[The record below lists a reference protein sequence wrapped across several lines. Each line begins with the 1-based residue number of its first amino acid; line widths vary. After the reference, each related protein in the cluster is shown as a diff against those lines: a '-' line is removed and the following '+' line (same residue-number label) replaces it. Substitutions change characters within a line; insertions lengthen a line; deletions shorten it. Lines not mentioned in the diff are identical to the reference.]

1 MLKFSERPLYPLLRR
16 LRQVMPAYEELDG
29 LTLEGAGH
37 EVELCSEDE
46 EAWAAAERCDALIVD
61 LGSDEVDGIAL
72 VDSYRRVIVGTV
84 TSSTMDKT
92 ATVTVI
98 RRVRD
103 RRFHKFLT
111 RRVKYHVHD
120 EHNTAKVGDVVEIVE
135 SRPMS
140 KTKRWRL
147 LSTLSRAVEPEHAH
161 GGHSSQ
167 GQPPAGPT
175 EQTPAPAEK

>member
-1 MLKFSERPLYPLLRR
+1 MSDPTA
-16 LRQVMPAYEELDG
+16 PAPD
-29 LTLEGAGH
+29 
-37 EVELCSEDE
+37 
-46 EAWAAAERCDALIVD
+46 AAPTPPKADQR
-61 LGSDEVDGIAL
+61 GS
-72 VDSYRRVIVGTV
+72 RRVIVGTV

-147 LSTLSRAVEPEHAH
+147 LSTLSRGVEGELHARTH
-161 GGHSSQ
+161 ASDNPQ
-167 GQPPAGPT
+167 V
-175 EQTPAPAEK
+175 EK

>member
-1 MLKFSERPLYPLLRR
+1 MSEATEATASSSDASSDHRGSRR
-16 LRQVMPAYEELDG
+16 
-29 LTLEGAGH
+29 
-37 EVELCSEDE
+37 
-46 EAWAAAERCDALIVD
+46 I
-61 LGSDEVDGIAL
+61 
-72 VDSYRRVIVGTV
+72 IVGTV
-84 TSSTMDKT
+84 TSSNMDKT

-147 LSTLSRAVEPEHAH
+147 LSTLSRASEVEPHVR
-161 GGHSSQ
+161 
-167 GQPPAGPT
+167 PAT
-175 EQTPAPAEK
+175 EQPVEK

>member
-1 MLKFSERPLYPLLRR
+1 MTDAPDA
-16 LRQVMPAYEELDG
+16 PAYVGPPTQKPDP
-29 LTLEGAGH
+29 
-37 EVELCSEDE
+37 DQ
-46 EAWAAAERCDALIVD
+46 R
-61 LGSDEVDGIAL
+61 GS
-72 VDSYRRVIVGTV
+72 RRVIVGTV
-84 TSSTMDKT
+84 TSSNMDKT

-120 EHNTAKVGDVVEIVE
+120 EHNAAKVGDVVEIVE

-147 LSTLSRAVEPEHAH
+147 LSTLSRAVEAEPHARPH
-161 GGHSSQ
+161 
-167 GQPPAGPT
+167 ADN
-175 EQTPAPAEK
+175 AAIEK

>member
-1 MLKFSERPLYPLLRR
+1 MTDIVNPSITDSVTDAVTKAGAPAPAPAATRDER
-16 LRQVMPAYEELDG
+16 
-29 LTLEGAGH
+29 
-37 EVELCSEDE
+37 
-46 EAWAAAERCDALIVD
+46 
-61 LGSDEVDGIAL
+61 GS
-72 VDSYRRVIVGTV
+72 RRVIVGTV
-84 TSSTMDKT
+84 TSSNMEKT

-120 EHNTAKVGDVVEIVE
+120 EHNTAKVGDVVEIIE

-147 LSTLSRAVEPEHAH
+147 TEVLERAR
-161 GGHSSQ
+161 
-167 GQPPAGPT
+167 
-175 EQTPAPAEK
+175 

>member
-1 MLKFSERPLYPLLRR
+1 MSD
-16 LRQVMPAYEELDG
+16 QTVAPAP
-29 LTLEGAGH
+29 
-37 EVELCSEDE
+37 
-46 EAWAAAERCDALIVD
+46 AAATEPKADQR
-61 LGSDEVDGIAL
+61 GS
-72 VDSYRRVIVGTV
+72 RRVIVGTV
-84 TSSTMDKT
+84 TSSNMDKT

-120 EHNTAKVGDVVEIVE
+120 EHNTAKVGDLVEIVE

-147 LSTLSRAVEPEHAH
+147 LSTLSRAVEPEAHAPHARAH
-161 GGHSSQ
+161 GDNPQ
-167 GQPPAGPT
+167 V
-175 EQTPAPAEK
+175 EK

>member
-1 MLKFSERPLYPLLRR
+1 MTDPSASSASSPDGASHDRR
-16 LRQVMPAYEELDG
+16 
-29 LTLEGAGH
+29 
-37 EVELCSEDE
+37 
-46 EAWAAAERCDALIVD
+46 
-61 LGSDEVDGIAL
+61 GS
-72 VDSYRRVIVGTV
+72 RRVIVGTV

-120 EHNTAKVGDVVEIVE
+120 EHNTAKVGDLVEIVE

-147 LSTLSRAVEPEHAH
+147 LSTISRAVDVDTH
-161 GGHSSQ
+161 GRAQ
-167 GQPPAGPT
+167 GDQLPPA
-175 EQTPAPAEK
+175 QVEK